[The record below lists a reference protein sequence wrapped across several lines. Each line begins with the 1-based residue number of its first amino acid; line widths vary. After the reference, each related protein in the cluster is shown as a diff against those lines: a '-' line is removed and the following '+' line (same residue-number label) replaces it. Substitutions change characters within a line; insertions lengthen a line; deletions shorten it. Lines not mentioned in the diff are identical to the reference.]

1 MTPNVKGLIGNGVTG
16 VVAIV
21 GTLIVTS
28 MFTAAEQGSEALE
41 AQRITAIVEAAIE
54 AKMNVVID
62 GKTYTYGEALSL
74 IHSEQV
80 ALTAAFEVLIA
91 D

>member
-1 MTPNVKGLIGNGVTG
+1 MPNKKDFIGNGITG

-21 GTLIVTS
+21 GTLVVTS
-28 MFTAAEQGSEALE
+28 LFTAAEEGSEALE

-54 AKMNVVID
+54 KKMNVVID
-62 GKTYTYGEALSL
+62 GKTYTYGEALSK
-74 IHSEQV
+74 IHTEQV
-80 ALTAAFEVLIA
+80 AITAAFKVLTA

>member
-1 MTPNVKGLIGNGVTG
+1 MTDKKNLIGNAVTG
-16 VVAIV
+16 VVAII
-21 GTLIVTS
+21 GTLVITN
-28 MFTAAEQGSEALE
+28 MFTAAEEGSEALE

-62 GKTYTYGEALSL
+62 GQTYTYGEALSK
-74 IHSEQV
+74 IHTEQV
-80 ALTAAFEVLIA
+80 AITAAFKVLTE

>member
-1 MTPNVKGLIGNGVTG
+1 MPDKKGLLGNGITG

-21 GTLIVTS
+21 GTLVITN
-28 MFTAAEQGSEALE
+28 MFTAAEEGSEALE

-54 AKMNVVID
+54 KKMNVVID
-62 GKTYTYGEALSL
+62 GQTYTYGEALSK
-74 IHSEQV
+74 IHTEQV
-80 ALTAAFEVLIA
+80 AITAAFKVLTA

>member
-1 MTPNVKGLIGNGVTG
+1 MTPNVKGLIGNGLTG

-21 GTLIVTS
+21 GTLVVTS

-41 AQRITAIVEAAIE
+41 AQRITAIVEKAIE

-62 GKTYTYGEALSL
+62 GKTYTYGEALSK
-74 IHSEQV
+74 IHTEQV
-80 ALTAAFEVLIA
+80 AITAAFRVLTA

>member
-1 MTPNVKGLIGNGVTG
+1 MSDKKSLIGNAVTG

-21 GTLIVTS
+21 GTLVITN
-28 MFTAAEQGSEALE
+28 MFTAAEEGSEALE
-41 AQRITAIVEAAIE
+41 AQRITAIVESAIE

-62 GKTYTYGEALSL
+62 GQTYTYGEALSK
-74 IHSEQV
+74 IHTEQV
-80 ALTAAFEVLIA
+80 AITAAFRVLTA